1 LSSAEVLL
9 TVISTVVGALI
20 GLATSHY
27 YFRRGLSAG
36 PQMVISLTEQA
47 RIEPATVGVKV
58 EMKVGP
64 IEVTN
69 LVVLEVAVSN
79 PGDKNLDV
87 KDADDEQ
94 RRPKRPRIELPT
106 GLRAVADPWKPGR
119 RPDHGGRAS
128 GPAATQGRRAPGAVR
143 ARARAGRRDDRAV
156 DRAVHL
162 LEGSRAAD
170 RPHRRRAAILPRP
183 GQPVSP
189 PGATAC
195 SRTRRYSR
203 TDGGTKA
210 LHNVPTHPAECPG
223 LADGRATES
232 GHRRQ
237 ADSP

>member
-1 LSSAEVLL
+1 MSSAEVLL

-106 GLRAVADPWKPGR
+106 GLRAVADPWNPAGAPTMADVRVARQLRKDDERQVLYVHVHGLAAGTTARSTVLCTYWKVPEPPIGLTGAELRFFPGL
-119 RPDHGGRAS
+119 DS
-128 GPAATQGRRAPGAVR
+128 QFT
-143 ARARAGRRDDRAV
+143 ARGDG
-156 DRAVHL
+156 L
-162 LEGSRAAD
+162 LKN
-170 RPHRRRAAILPRP
+170 AAIL
-183 GQPVSP
+183 Q
-189 PGATAC
+189 
-195 SRTRRYSR
+195 
-203 TDGGTKA
+203 D
-210 LHNVPTHPAECPG
+210 
-223 LADGRATES
+223 
-232 GHRRQ
+232 
-237 ADSP
+237 

>member
-1 LSSAEVLL
+1 MSSAEVLL

-87 KDADDEQ
+87 KDAEGFTALTIAEREDHDAVVKFLQ
-94 RRPKRPRIELPT
+94 LCRPSKT
-106 GLRAVADPWKPGR
+106 AD
-119 RPDHGGRAS
+119 AS
-128 GPAATQGRRAPGAVR
+128 
-143 ARARAGRRDDRAV
+143 
-156 DRAVHL
+156 
-162 LEGSRAAD
+162 
-170 RPHRRRAAILPRP
+170 
-183 GQPVSP
+183 
-189 PGATAC
+189 
-195 SRTRRYSR
+195 
-203 TDGGTKA
+203 
-210 LHNVPTHPAECPG
+210 
-223 LADGRATES
+223 
-232 GHRRQ
+232 
-237 ADSP
+237 